1 MELKN
6 FLENFAE
13 ILEDTDASLVSET
26 TDFKNLEE
34 WDSMV
39 ALSLIAMVDDEYS
52 VKLTG
57 DDIKTSNT
65 LEELFNKVKAKI

>member
-1 MELKN
+1 MELKT

-65 LEELFNKVKAKI
+65 LEELFDKVKAKI

>member
-1 MELKN
+1 MELKT

-65 LEELFNKVKAKI
+65 LEELFNKVKVKI

>member
-65 LEELFNKVKAKI
+65 LEKLFNKVKAKI